1 MRCNEVTYIT
11 FNYHQIIGK
20 KYEKKERASS
30 YKEKE
35 KEKNISAEKYKIK
48 VI

>member
-1 MRCNEVTYIT
+1 M
-11 FNYHQIIGK
+11 K
-20 KYEKKERASS
+20 KNKKQRASS
-30 YKEKE
+30 YKE